1 MAILSQG
8 PEVQSALVDDEKARP
23 LDAPTPQSKLISVE
37 DVFYL
42 LAAIIAFG
50 LILYLLGLSI
60 VQQFRDAESRSAATA
75 NKAYIQGI
83 LDPLVTELAEEGT
96 LTSAHNDR
104 VKEVLGNT
112 SLGKHLIGLVIWDLK
127 GEVAFTTLE
136 GRFEDAL
143 AGEEFHAALN
153 GGIGIELH
161 LENVENPGVSIPVPY
176 FEVYV
181 PLYGANST
189 TPVAIG
195 EVYTDATAMLEEMAS
210 AEATVWWSLGG
221 GLLGLSA
228 LAFIAM
234 LLRSRLAHQLE
245 VAQNLANLN
254 KHYRERAERERIAAT
269 QSNEQLL
276 NVLGAE
282 IHDGPV
288 QMLSLLML
296 TLGRGDEPPPK
307 NFAMDKRDLAEHI
320 MSDLRAISGGLI
332 LPEIRN
338 LSLSNALRL
347 AVTRHQ
353 KMTGDKIVADVAHL
367 PTRVDA
373 GLAICLYRFVQEGLR
388 NSYKYASP
396 GGVTVVAT
404 ADDKTIDITISDQDT
419 KADTPKSSLTKYSGL
434 GLQGIRNRLAVY
446 GGVISLTDNDR
457 GGKDLHLTVELLP
470 Q

>member
-8 PEVQSALVDDEKARP
+8 NEGQSTLVDDEKARP
-23 LDAPTPQSKLISVE
+23 LDAPKPQSKLIKVE
-37 DVFYL
+37 DFFYL

-60 VQQFRDAESRSAATA
+60 VQQFRDAESRSAAMA
-75 NKAYIQGI
+75 NRSYIQGI

-96 LTSAHNDR
+96 LAAAHNER
-104 VKEVLGNT
+104 INEVLGNT

-136 GRFEDAL
+136 SRFESVL
-143 AGEEFHAALN
+143 GGEEFQAALN
-153 GGIGIELH
+153 GGLGIELH
-161 LENVENPGVSIPVPY
+161 LENVENPGASIPTPY

-245 VAQNLANLN
+245 VARSLADLN
-254 KHYRERAERERIAAT
+254 RYYRERAERERIAAT

-296 TLGRGDEPPPK
+296 TLGREDEPPSQ
-307 NFAMDKRDLAEHI
+307 NIAMNKRDLAEHI

-353 KMTGDKIVADVAHL
+353 NMTGNTIMADVTHL
-367 PTRVDA
+367 PIKVDA
-373 GLAICLYRFVQEGLR
+373 GLAICLYRFVQEGLV
-388 NSYKYASP
+388 NSHKYASP

-404 ADDKTIDITISDQDT
+404 ADDKSIDITISDQDT
-419 KADTPKSSLTKYSGL
+419 KADAPKPSRPTNSGL

-457 GGKDLHLTVELLP
+457 GGKDLSLTVEFLP